1 MKNVNLEFS
10 NTRPEFTDEML
21 CDIRQKPMGCTVAIC
36 DQVGWLFDGRK
47 PDYEKTAVEL
57 GLSSGDTGLGVDPE
71 HEWRW
76 YLSHGYKIKVTSD
89 FDDSRLFEEGLDYA
103 LLYYGANNEQWVRDY
118 YTTEYL
124 EERREDLTNF
134 YVRMNGYVSTGQF
147 SCEFGQTSITEI
159 RSHLLQGGLVRT
171 TTNAG
176 QHTVLFWGYQEAGQ
190 GSVQESLY
198 NVFDPQHHDSADT
211 GIGCIPDS
219 EMSWYVTAGPSTI
232 LLSR

>member
-89 FDDSRLFEEGLDYA
+89 FDDSRLFEEGLDYSTKWMSVA
-103 LLYYGANNEQWVRDY
+103 HS
-118 YTTEYL
+118 
-124 EERREDLTNF
+124 
-134 YVRMNGYVSTGQF
+134 NGSTA
-147 SCEFGQTSITEI
+147 SRTS
-159 RSHLLQGGLVRT
+159 RAS
-171 TTNAG
+171 
-176 QHTVLFWGYQEAGQ
+176 
-190 GSVQESLY
+190 SVPWS
-198 NVFDPQHHDSADT
+198 
-211 GIGCIPDS
+211 
-219 EMSWYVTAGPSTI
+219 ST
-232 LLSR
+232 